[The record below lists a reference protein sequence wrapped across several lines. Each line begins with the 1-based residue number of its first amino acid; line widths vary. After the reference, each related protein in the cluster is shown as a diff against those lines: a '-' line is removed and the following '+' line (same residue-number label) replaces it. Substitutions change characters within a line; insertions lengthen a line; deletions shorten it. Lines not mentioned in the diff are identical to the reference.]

1 MKIHIEM
8 RLSLYAA
15 NFNGILGFDFFIF
28 SDGLYLL
35 FAWDF
40 GFELLTS
47 LFYSSIPQIFWD
59 YGMKCLL
66 HFPLAYYAIFRWDY
80 GMKYL
85 LHFPLVYYIYLSL
98 GLLVL

>member
-40 GFELLTS
+40 GFELLTG
-47 LFYSSIPQIFWD
+47 LFTAFQAKFS
-59 YGMKCLL
+59 GT
-66 HFPLAYYAIFRWDY
+66 
-80 GMKYL
+80 
-85 LHFPLVYYIYLSL
+85 L
-98 GLLVL
+98 GLSF